1 MLTLPR
7 ICFLILMTA
16 ATALSWVHQQV
27 ELVTTS
33 YQIARKERQVME
45 LESVRSRLQ
54 YRVLTLESPVQ
65 LDRRLHQ
72 ADRKFSV
79 RTPVRVVRK
88 ESSPGSTKTNLAKTK
103 NQGSGFW
110 EFFVHSA
117 EAKEQRLAR

>member
-1 MLTLPR
+1 MLTVPR
-7 ICFLILMTA
+7 VCFLILMIT

-33 YQIARKERQVME
+33 YQIAQKEREVMD

-65 LDRRLHQ
+65 LDKRLHQ
-72 ADRKFSV
+72 ADRRLSV
-79 RTPVRVVRK
+79 REPARVVRK
-88 ESSPGSTKTNLAKTK
+88 DPSLGTSRTGLAKAGNQK
-103 NQGSGFW
+103 NGFW

-117 EAKEQRLAR
+117 EAKEHRSAH